1 MEIAEYGPTHGHAGE
16 TTMDGHTLEKIR
28 GLLLARW
35 TRDEAQ
41 LKPVSETID
50 EEEPATSAE
59 IIDIAQALEQLGRD
73 TTLKEAGR
81 RELLAVE
88 KALAKMAT
96 GSFGICEDCGE
107 EIPAKRLLVLPAAN
121 LCAHCQAYEE
131 RQASRTRVNRA
142 IA

>member
-1 MEIAEYGPTHGHAGE
+1 
-16 TTMDGHTLEKIR
+16 
-28 GLLLARW
+28 LAKQ
-35 TRDEAQ
+35 DIE
-41 LKPVSETID
+41 SIG
-50 EEEPATSAE
+50 EEEPNNSAE

-73 TTLKEAGR
+73 TSLKEAER

-107 EIPAKRLLVLPAAN
+107 EIPQKRLMVLPEAR

-131 RQASRTRVNRA
+131 RQASRNRVNRA
-142 IA
+142 VA

>member
-1 MEIAEYGPTHGHAGE
+1 
-16 TTMDGHTLEKIR
+16 MDGHILEKIR

-35 TRDEAQ
+35 SR
-41 LKPVSETID
+41 SESLAKQDIESVG
-50 EEEPATSAE
+50 EEEPNNSAE

-73 TTLKEAGR
+73 TSLKEAER
-81 RELLAVE
+81 RELLLVE

-107 EIPAKRLLVLPAAN
+107 EIPQKRLLVLPEAR

>member
-1 MEIAEYGPTHGHAGE
+1 
-16 TTMDGHTLEKIR
+16 MDGHMLEKIR

-35 TRDEAQ
+35 TRSGDLAKKDVE
-41 LKPVSETID
+41 SIG
-50 EEEPATSAE
+50 EEEPNNSAE

-73 TTLKEAGR
+73 TSLKEAER

-88 KALAKMAT
+88 KALAKMAN

-107 EIPAKRLLVLPAAN
+107 EIPQKRLLVLPEAR

>member
-1 MEIAEYGPTHGHAGE
+1 
-16 TTMDGHTLEKIR
+16 MDGHILEKIR

-35 TRDEAQ
+35 SRNEELVKQDLEAM
-41 LKPVSETID
+41 T
-50 EEEPATSAE
+50 EEEPNNSAE

-73 TTLKEAGR
+73 TSLKEAER

-96 GSFGICEDCGE
+96 GSFGICEDCSE
-107 EIPAKRLLVLPAAN
+107 EIPQKRLLVLPEAR

-131 RQASRTRVNRA
+131 RQSGRNRVNRA